1 MPNSFAAPW
10 TVTHQA
16 PLSME
21 FPRQEYW
28 SGLPFPSPRDLPNP
42 GTEPAFC
49 LYLQAD
55 SLPLSHRGSPHLQCR
70 RREFDP
76 WVGKMLWRRKWQ
88 PTPVFLSRKS
98 HGQRSLA
105 GYSLWYHKKVKHD
118 LVTKHQ
124 QHCIN
129 FKFHEL

>member
-1 MPNSFAAPW
+1 MFDSFATPW
-10 TVTHQA
+10 TVAHQD
-16 PLSME
+16 PLSMG
-21 FPRQEYW
+21 FLRQEYQ
-28 SGLPFPSPRDLPNP
+28 SRLSFYSPGNLPNP
-42 GTEPAFC
+42 GIEPVSPAW
-49 LYLQAD
+49 QVN
-55 SLPLSHRGSPHLQCR
+55 SLPLSHQGSPHLQCR

-76 WVGKMLWRRKWQ
+76 WVGKMRWGRKWQ

-105 GYSLWYHKKVKHD
+105 GYSPWGHKRVKHD
-118 LVTKHQ
+118 LVTK